1 MQGKSLAIPKSQSLV
16 SGETNGSQVSQAEL
30 TAVAPSYAKPNLP
43 EQNSCGL
50 TEVPVGCLSKC
61 KIG

>member
-1 MQGKSLAIPKSQSLV
+1 MQGKSLAIPKSQSSV

-30 TAVAPSYAKPNLP
+30 AAVAPSYAKPNLL

-50 TEVPVGCLSKC
+50 TEVPVGCLSEY